1 MSDTTT
7 LKDVKQ
13 RFIDYL
19 MAMDLDKLDMSG
31 LSTYSYI
38 LKTLDEMEKPGYAE
52 AMAMAMSSFN
62 SAKKIEEAEKN
73 G

>member
-1 MSDTTT
+1 MSNT
-7 LKDVKQ
+7 LKDLKQ

-19 MAMDLDKLDMSG
+19 MAMDPDKLDMNG

-52 AMAMAMSSFN
+52 AMAMALGTFN
-62 SAKKIEEAEKN
+62 SAKQIEGAEKN